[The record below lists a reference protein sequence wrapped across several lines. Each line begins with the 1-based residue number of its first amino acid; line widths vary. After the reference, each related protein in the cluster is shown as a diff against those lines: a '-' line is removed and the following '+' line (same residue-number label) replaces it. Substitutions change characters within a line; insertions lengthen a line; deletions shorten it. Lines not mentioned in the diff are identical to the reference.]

1 MTVSLRIGN
10 ASAALDASFDP
21 LVARV
26 LAHRGIS
33 DPAQVNYQLKQL
45 LPYHQLKGIDTAVAL
60 LVDALESQQHIVIV
74 GDFDCDGATSTSL
87 AILALGAMGA
97 KNVSYLVPNRFDFGY
112 GLSTALVDYAQ
123 ASQPDLIVTVDNGI
137 ASHAGVER
145 AHELGI
151 KVLVTDHHLAAE
163 TLPQADAIVNPNQP
177 GCEFPFKSTAGVG
190 VIFYVMSALRRQL
203 HTQGWFEEQQIAPPN
218 MAQYLDLVALG
229 TVADL
234 VPMEHNNRILVAQ
247 GVARIRAGK
256 ARPGLLALL
265 NIAKR
270 QHHNLQASDLGFSV
284 GPRLNAA
291 GRLDD
296 MSLGIEC
303 LLSDNEQIAAQ
314 LAQEL
319 DELNAQRRHIEADMQ
334 QQAGSILTRLEVSQ
348 DEVMPK
354 CVCLYHPDWHQG
366 VVGIVASRIKEK
378 WHRPALVFAKGD
390 ADTLKGSCRSI
401 AGFHLRDALA
411 AVDAQH
417 HGLIIKFGG
426 HAMAAGLSLKA
437 EHLEAFK
444 EALNDYAQEHLPDS
458 LLAQEWRSDGELSA
472 QQLQLN
478 QAFLLQQAGPW
489 GQGFE
494 EPTFHGRFMLV
505 QQRIVGEKH
514 LKLVLAH
521 PLTGELV
528 DAIHFNIDLAVWPTH
543 CEQADLVYRL
553 DINEFRGRQS
563 LQLMVQHI
571 TPVLQAG

>member
-1 MTVSLRIGN
+1 MSVRLRLGTSN
-10 ASAALDASFDP
+10 AALDAAFDP

-26 LAHRGIS
+26 LAHRGIN
-33 DPAQVNYQLKQL
+33 DPAQVDYQLKKL
-45 LPYHQLKGIDTAVAL
+45 LPYHQLKGIDTAVTL
-60 LVDALESQQHIVIV
+60 LVQALEAQANILIV

-87 AILALGAMGA
+87 ALLALGAMGA

-112 GLSTALVDYAQ
+112 GLSTALVDYAK
-123 ASQPDLIVTVDNGI
+123 AIEPDLIVTVDNGI
-137 ASHAGVER
+137 ASHEGVAR

-151 KVLVTDHHLAAE
+151 KVVVTDHHLAAE
-163 TLPQADAIVNPNQP
+163 TLPDADAIVNPNQP

-203 HTQGWFEEQQIAPPN
+203 HTQGWFDQQGIKAPN

-256 ARPGLLALL
+256 ARPGILALL
-265 NIAKR
+265 AVAKR
-270 QHHNLQASDLGFSV
+270 QHYNLQATDLGFSI

-291 GRLDD
+291 GRLED

-303 LLSDNEQIAAQ
+303 LLSDDEHIAAQ
-314 LAQEL
+314 LAHEL
-319 DELNAQRRHIEADMQ
+319 DELNGQRRHIEADMQ
-334 QQAGSILTRLEVSQ
+334 QQAGNILTRLESSQ
-348 DEVMPK
+348 DQELPK
-354 CVCLYHPDWHQG
+354 CVCLFHPDWHQG

-378 WHRPALVFAKGD
+378 WHRPALVFAMGD

-411 AVDAQH
+411 AVDAH
-417 HGLIIKFGG
+417 NPGLIIKFGG
-426 HAMAAGLSLKA
+426 HAMAAGLSIKA
-437 EHLEAFK
+437 DNFEAFK
-444 EALNDYAQEHLPDS
+444 EALDTYAQEHLPDS
-458 LLAQEWRSDGELSA
+458 LLAKEWRSDGQLSA
-472 QQLQLN
+472 QELQLN

-494 EPTFHGRFMLV
+494 EPTFHGRFVLV

-514 LKLVLAH
+514 LKLVLAD
-521 PLTGELV
+521 LQTGELV
-528 DAIHFNIDLAVWPTH
+528 DAIYFNIDLAVWPST

-563 LQLMVQHI
+563 LQLMVQHM
-571 TPVLQAG
+571 TPVA

>member
-1 MTVSLRIGN
+1 MSVRLRLGTSN
-10 ASAALDASFDP
+10 AALDAAFDP

-26 LAHRGIS
+26 LAHRGIN
-33 DPAQVNYQLKQL
+33 DPAQVDYQLKKL
-45 LPYHQLKGIDTAVAL
+45 LPYHQLKGIDTAVTL
-60 LVDALESQQHIVIV
+60 LVQALEAQENILIV

-87 AILALGAMGA
+87 ALLALGAMGA

-112 GLSTALVDYAQ
+112 GLSTALVDYAK
-123 ASQPDLIVTVDNGI
+123 AIEPDLIVTVDNGI
-137 ASHAGVER
+137 ASHEGVAR

-151 KVLVTDHHLAAE
+151 KVVVTDHHLAAE
-163 TLPQADAIVNPNQP
+163 TLPDADAIVNPNQP

-203 HTQGWFEEQQIAPPN
+203 QTQGWFDQQRIKAPN

-256 ARPGLLALL
+256 ARPGILALL
-265 NIAKR
+265 AVAKR
-270 QHHNLQASDLGFSV
+270 QHYNLQATDLGFSI

-291 GRLDD
+291 GRLED

-303 LLSDNEQIAAQ
+303 LLSDDEHITAQ

-334 QQAGSILTRLEVSQ
+334 QQAGNILTRLESSQ
-348 DEVMPK
+348 DQELPK
-354 CVCLYHPDWHQG
+354 CVCLFHPDWHQG

-378 WHRPALVFAKGD
+378 WHRPALVFAMGD

-411 AVDAQH
+411 AVDAH
-417 HGLIIKFGG
+417 NPGLIIKFGG
-426 HAMAAGLSLKA
+426 HAMAAGLSIKA
-437 EHLEAFK
+437 DNFEAFK
-444 EALNDYAQEHLPDS
+444 EALDAYAQEHLPDS
-458 LLAQEWRSDGELSA
+458 LLAKEWRSDGQLSA
-472 QQLQLN
+472 QELQLN

-494 EPTFHGRFMLV
+494 EPTFHGRFVLV
-505 QQRIVGEKH
+505 QQRIGGEKH
-514 LKLVLAH
+514 LKLVLAD
-521 PLTGELV
+521 LQTGELV
-528 DAIHFNIDLAVWPTH
+528 DAIYFNIDLAVWPST

-563 LQLMVQHI
+563 LQLMVQHM
-571 TPVLQAG
+571 TPVA

>member
-1 MTVSLRIGN
+1 MSVRLRLGSPN
-10 ASAALDASFDP
+10 AALDAAFDP

-26 LAHRGIS
+26 LAHRGIN
-33 DPAQVNYQLKQL
+33 DPAQVDYQLKNL
-45 LPYHQLKGIDTAVAL
+45 LPYHQFKGINEAVAL
-60 LVDALESQQHIVIV
+60 LVNALEAQQHIVIV

-87 AILALGAMGA
+87 AMLALGAMGA

-112 GLSTALVDYAQ
+112 GLSTALVDYAK
-123 ASQPDLIVTVDNGI
+123 ASEPNLIVTVDNGI
-137 ASHAGVER
+137 ASHEGVIR

-163 TLPQADAIVNPNQP
+163 TLPEADAIVNPNQP
-177 GCEFPFKSTAGVG
+177 GCKFPFKSTAGVG

-203 HTQGWFEEQQIAPPN
+203 QTQGWFDQQGITPPN

-265 NIAKR
+265 SIAKR

-303 LLSDNEQIAAQ
+303 LLSDNEQIATQ

-319 DELNAQRRHIEADMQ
+319 DELNAQRRNIEADMQ
-334 QQAGSILTRLEVSQ
+334 EQAGNILARLEASQ

-390 ADTLKGSCRSI
+390 EDTLKGSCRSI
-401 AGFHLRDALA
+401 SGFHLRDALA
-411 AVDAQH
+411 AVDAKNPS
-417 HGLIIKFGG
+417 LIIKFGG
-426 HAMAAGLSLKA
+426 HAMAAGLSIKA
-437 EHLEAFK
+437 DNLGAFE
-444 EALNDYAQEHLPDS
+444 EALNAYADENLPDS
-458 LLAQEWRSDGELSA
+458 LLAQEWRSDGELGA
-472 QQLQLN
+472 HELQLN

-505 QQRIVGEKH
+505 QQRVVGEKH

-521 PLTGELV
+521 PHTGELV
-528 DAIHFNIDLAVWPTH
+528 DGIYFNMDLAIWPNT

-563 LQLMVQHI
+563 VQLMVQQM
-571 TPVLQAG
+571 TAVL

>member
-1 MTVSLRIGN
+1 MSVRLRLGTSN
-10 ASAALDASFDP
+10 AALDAAFDP

-26 LAHRGIS
+26 LAHRGIN
-33 DPAQVNYQLKQL
+33 DPAQVDYQLKKL
-45 LPYHQLKGIDTAVAL
+45 LPYHQLKGIDTAVTL
-60 LVDALESQQHIVIV
+60 LVQALEAQANILIV

-87 AILALGAMGA
+87 ALLALGAMGA

-112 GLSTALVDYAQ
+112 GLSTALVDYAK
-123 ASQPDLIVTVDNGI
+123 AIEPDLIVTVDNGI
-137 ASHAGVER
+137 ASHEGVAR

-151 KVLVTDHHLAAE
+151 KVVVTDHHLAAE
-163 TLPQADAIVNPNQP
+163 TLPDADAIVNPNQP

-203 HTQGWFEEQQIAPPN
+203 QTQGWFDQQGIKAPN

-256 ARPGLLALL
+256 ARPGILALL
-265 NIAKR
+265 AVAKR
-270 QHHNLQASDLGFSV
+270 QHYNLQATDLGFSI

-291 GRLDD
+291 GRLED

-303 LLSDNEQIAAQ
+303 LLSDDEHIAAQ
-314 LAQEL
+314 LAHEL

-334 QQAGSILTRLEVSQ
+334 QQAGNILTRLESSQ
-348 DEVMPK
+348 DQELPK
-354 CVCLYHPDWHQG
+354 CVCLFHPDWHQG

-378 WHRPALVFAKGD
+378 WHRPALVFAMGD

-411 AVDAQH
+411 AVDAH
-417 HGLIIKFGG
+417 NPGLIIKFGG
-426 HAMAAGLSLKA
+426 HAMAAGLSIKA
-437 EHLEAFK
+437 DKFEAFK
-444 EALNDYAQEHLPDS
+444 EALDTYAQEHLPDS
-458 LLAQEWRSDGELSA
+458 LLAKEWRSDGQLSA
-472 QQLQLN
+472 QELQLN

-494 EPTFHGRFMLV
+494 EPTFHGRFVLV

-514 LKLVLAH
+514 LKLVLAD
-521 PLTGELV
+521 LQTGELV
-528 DAIHFNIDLAVWPTH
+528 DAIYFNIDLAVWPST

-563 LQLMVQHI
+563 LQLMVQHM
-571 TPVLQAG
+571 TPVA

>member
-1 MTVSLRIGN
+1 MSVRLRLGTSN
-10 ASAALDASFDP
+10 AALDAAFDP

-26 LAHRGIS
+26 LAHRGIN
-33 DPAQVNYQLKQL
+33 DPAQVDYQLKKL
-45 LPYHQLKGIDTAVAL
+45 LPYHQLKGIDTAVTL
-60 LVDALESQQHIVIV
+60 LVQALEAQENILIV

-87 AILALGAMGA
+87 ALLALGAMGA

-112 GLSTALVDYAQ
+112 GLSTALVDYAK
-123 ASQPDLIVTVDNGI
+123 AIEPDLIVTVDNGI
-137 ASHAGVER
+137 ASHEGVAR

-151 KVLVTDHHLAAE
+151 KVVVTDHHLAAE
-163 TLPQADAIVNPNQP
+163 TLPDADAIVNPNQP

-203 HTQGWFEEQQIAPPN
+203 QTQGWFDQQGIKAPN

-256 ARPGLLALL
+256 ARPGILALL
-265 NIAKR
+265 AVAKR
-270 QHHNLQASDLGFSV
+270 QHYNLQATDLGFSI

-291 GRLDD
+291 GRLED

-303 LLSDNEQIAAQ
+303 LLSDDEHIAAQ

-334 QQAGSILTRLEVSQ
+334 QQAGNILTRLESSQ
-348 DEVMPK
+348 DQELPK
-354 CVCLYHPDWHQG
+354 CVCLFHPDWHQG

-378 WHRPALVFAKGD
+378 WHRPALVFAMGD

-411 AVDAQH
+411 AVDAH
-417 HGLIIKFGG
+417 NPGLIIKFGG
-426 HAMAAGLSLKA
+426 HAMAAGLSIKA
-437 EHLEAFK
+437 DNFEAFK
-444 EALNDYAQEHLPDS
+444 EALDAYAQEHLPDS
-458 LLAQEWRSDGELSA
+458 LLAKEWRSDGQLSA
-472 QQLQLN
+472 QELQLN

-494 EPTFHGRFMLV
+494 EPTFHGRFVLV

-514 LKLVLAH
+514 LKLVLAD
-521 PLTGELV
+521 LQTGELV
-528 DAIHFNIDLAVWPTH
+528 DAIYFNIDLAVWPST

-563 LQLMVQHI
+563 LQLMVQHM
-571 TPVLQAG
+571 TPVA

>member
-1 MTVSLRIGN
+1 MSVRLRLGTSN
-10 ASAALDASFDP
+10 AALDAAFDP

-26 LAHRGIS
+26 LAHRGIN
-33 DPAQVNYQLKQL
+33 DPAQVDYQLKKL
-45 LPYHQLKGIDTAVAL
+45 LPYHQLKGIDTAVTL
-60 LVDALESQQHIVIV
+60 LVQALEAQANILIV

-87 AILALGAMGA
+87 ALLALGAMGA

-112 GLSTALVDYAQ
+112 GLSTALVDYAK
-123 ASQPDLIVTVDNGI
+123 AIEPDLIVTVDNGI
-137 ASHAGVER
+137 ASHEGVAR

-151 KVLVTDHHLAAE
+151 KVVVTDHHLAAE
-163 TLPQADAIVNPNQP
+163 TLPDADAIVNPNQP

-203 HTQGWFEEQQIAPPN
+203 QTQGWFDQQRIKAPN

-256 ARPGLLALL
+256 ARPGILALL
-265 NIAKR
+265 AVAKR
-270 QHHNLQASDLGFSV
+270 QHYNLQATDLGFSI

-291 GRLDD
+291 GRLED

-303 LLSDNEQIAAQ
+303 LLSDDEHIAAQ

-334 QQAGSILTRLEVSQ
+334 QQAGNILTRLESSQ
-348 DEVMPK
+348 DQELPK
-354 CVCLYHPDWHQG
+354 CVCLFHPDWHQG

-378 WHRPALVFAKGD
+378 WHRPALVFAMGD

-411 AVDAQH
+411 AVDAH
-417 HGLIIKFGG
+417 NPGLIIKFGG
-426 HAMAAGLSLKA
+426 HAMAAGLSIKA
-437 EHLEAFK
+437 DKFEAFK
-444 EALNDYAQEHLPDS
+444 EALDTYAQEHLPDS
-458 LLAQEWRSDGELSA
+458 LLAKEWRSDGQLSA
-472 QQLQLN
+472 QELQLN

-494 EPTFHGRFMLV
+494 EPTFHGRFVLV

-514 LKLVLAH
+514 LKLVLAD
-521 PLTGELV
+521 LQTGELV
-528 DAIHFNIDLAVWPTH
+528 DAIYFNIDLAVWPST

-563 LQLMVQHI
+563 LQLMVQHM
-571 TPVLQAG
+571 TPVA

>member
-1 MTVSLRIGN
+1 MSVRLRLGTSN
-10 ASAALDASFDP
+10 AALDAAFDP

-26 LAHRGIS
+26 LAHRGIN
-33 DPAQVNYQLKQL
+33 DPAQVDYQLKKL
-45 LPYHQLKGIDTAVAL
+45 LPYHQLKGIDTAVTL
-60 LVDALESQQHIVIV
+60 LVQALEAQANILIV

-87 AILALGAMGA
+87 ALLALGAMGA

-112 GLSTALVDYAQ
+112 GLSTALVDYAK
-123 ASQPDLIVTVDNGI
+123 AIEPDLIVTVDNGI
-137 ASHAGVER
+137 ASHEGVAR

-151 KVLVTDHHLAAE
+151 KVVVTDHHLAAE
-163 TLPQADAIVNPNQP
+163 TLPDADAIVNPNQP

-203 HTQGWFEEQQIAPPN
+203 QTQGWFDQQGIKAPN

-256 ARPGLLALL
+256 ARPGILALL
-265 NIAKR
+265 AVAKR
-270 QHHNLQASDLGFSV
+270 QHYNLQATDLGFSI

-291 GRLDD
+291 GRLED

-303 LLSDNEQIAAQ
+303 LLSDDEHIAAQ

-334 QQAGSILTRLEVSQ
+334 QQAGNILTRLESSQ
-348 DEVMPK
+348 DQELPK
-354 CVCLYHPDWHQG
+354 CVCLFHPDWHQG

-378 WHRPALVFAKGD
+378 WHRPALVFAMGD

-411 AVDAQH
+411 AVDAH
-417 HGLIIKFGG
+417 NPGLIVKFGG
-426 HAMAAGLSLKA
+426 HAMAAGLSIKA
-437 EHLEAFK
+437 DNFEAFK
-444 EALNDYAQEHLPDS
+444 EALDTYAQEHLPDS
-458 LLAQEWRSDGELSA
+458 LLAKEWRSDGQLSA
-472 QQLQLN
+472 QELQLN

-494 EPTFHGRFMLV
+494 EPTFHGRFVLV

-514 LKLVLAH
+514 LKLVLAD
-521 PLTGELV
+521 LQTGELV
-528 DAIHFNIDLAVWPTH
+528 DAIYFNIDLAVWPST

-563 LQLMVQHI
+563 LQLMVQHM
-571 TPVLQAG
+571 TPVT

>member
-1 MTVSLRIGN
+1 MSVRLRLGTSN
-10 ASAALDASFDP
+10 AALDAAFDP

-26 LAHRGIS
+26 LAHRGIN
-33 DPAQVNYQLKQL
+33 DPAQVDYQLKKL
-45 LPYHQLKGIDTAVAL
+45 LPYHQLKGIDTAVTL
-60 LVDALESQQHIVIV
+60 LVQALEAQANILIV

-87 AILALGAMGA
+87 ALLALGAMGA

-112 GLSTALVDYAQ
+112 GLSTALVDYAK
-123 ASQPDLIVTVDNGI
+123 AIEPDLIVTVDNGI
-137 ASHAGVER
+137 ASHEGVAR

-151 KVLVTDHHLAAE
+151 KVVVTDHHLAAE
-163 TLPQADAIVNPNQP
+163 TLPDADAIVNPNQP

-203 HTQGWFEEQQIAPPN
+203 QTQGWFDQQRIKAPN

-256 ARPGLLALL
+256 ARPGILALL
-265 NIAKR
+265 AVAKR
-270 QHHNLQASDLGFSV
+270 QHYNLQATDLGFSI

-291 GRLDD
+291 GRLED

-303 LLSDNEQIAAQ
+303 LLSDDEHIAAQ
-314 LAQEL
+314 LAHEL

-334 QQAGSILTRLEVSQ
+334 QQAGNILTRLESSQ
-348 DEVMPK
+348 DQELPK
-354 CVCLYHPDWHQG
+354 CVCLFHPDWHQG

-378 WHRPALVFAKGD
+378 WHRPALVFAMGD

-411 AVDAQH
+411 AVDAH
-417 HGLIIKFGG
+417 NPGLIIKFGG
-426 HAMAAGLSLKA
+426 HAMAAGLSIKA
-437 EHLEAFK
+437 DNFEAFK
-444 EALNDYAQEHLPDS
+444 EALDAYAQEHLPDS
-458 LLAQEWRSDGELSA
+458 LLAKEWRSDGQLSA
-472 QQLQLN
+472 QELQLN

-494 EPTFHGRFMLV
+494 EPTFHGRFVLV

-514 LKLVLAH
+514 LKLVLAD
-521 PLTGELV
+521 LQTGELV
-528 DAIHFNIDLAVWPTH
+528 DAIYFNIDLAVWPST

-563 LQLMVQHI
+563 LQLMVQHM
-571 TPVLQAG
+571 TPVA

>member
-1 MTVSLRIGN
+1 MSVRLRLGTSN
-10 ASAALDASFDP
+10 AALDAAFDP

-26 LAHRGIS
+26 LAHRGIN
-33 DPAQVNYQLKQL
+33 DPAQVDYQLKKL
-45 LPYHQLKGIDTAVAL
+45 LPYHQLKGIDTAVTL
-60 LVDALESQQHIVIV
+60 LVQALEAQANILIV

-87 AILALGAMGA
+87 ALLALGAMGA

-112 GLSTALVDYAQ
+112 GLSTALVDYAK
-123 ASQPDLIVTVDNGI
+123 AIEPDLIVTVDNGI
-137 ASHAGVER
+137 ASHEGVAR

-151 KVLVTDHHLAAE
+151 KVVVTDHHLAAE
-163 TLPQADAIVNPNQP
+163 TLPDADAIVNPNQP

-203 HTQGWFEEQQIAPPN
+203 QTQGWFDQQRIKAPN

-256 ARPGLLALL
+256 ARPGILALL
-265 NIAKR
+265 AVAKR
-270 QHHNLQASDLGFSV
+270 QHYNLQATDLGFSI

-291 GRLDD
+291 GRLED

-303 LLSDNEQIAAQ
+303 LLSDDEHIAAQ

-334 QQAGSILTRLEVSQ
+334 QQAGNILTRLESSQ
-348 DEVMPK
+348 DQELPK
-354 CVCLYHPDWHQG
+354 CVCLFHPDWHQG

-378 WHRPALVFAKGD
+378 WHRPALVFAMGD

-411 AVDAQH
+411 AVDAH
-417 HGLIIKFGG
+417 NPGLIIKFGG
-426 HAMAAGLSLKA
+426 HAMAAGLSIKA
-437 EHLEAFK
+437 DNFEAFK
-444 EALNDYAQEHLPDS
+444 EALDAYAQEHLPDS
-458 LLAQEWRSDGELSA
+458 LLAKEWRSDGQLSA
-472 QQLQLN
+472 QELQLN

-494 EPTFHGRFMLV
+494 EPTFHGRFVLV

-514 LKLVLAH
+514 LKLVLAD
-521 PLTGELV
+521 LQTGELV
-528 DAIHFNIDLAVWPTH
+528 DAIYFNIDLAVWPST

-563 LQLMVQHI
+563 LQLMVQHM
-571 TPVLQAG
+571 TPVA

>member
-1 MTVSLRIGN
+1 MSIRLRLGTSN
-10 ASAALDASFDP
+10 AALDAAFEP

-26 LAHRGIS
+26 LAHRGITEPS
-33 DPAQVNYQLKQL
+33 QVDYQLKQL
-45 LPYHQLKGIDTAVAL
+45 LSYHQLKGIDAAVTL
-60 LVDALESQQHIVIV
+60 LVQALESQEHIMIV
-74 GDFDCDGATSTSL
+74 GDFDCDGATSTTL
-87 AILALGAMGA
+87 AMLALTAMGA
-97 KNVSYLVPNRFDFGY
+97 QNVSYLVPNRFDFGY
-112 GLSTALVDYAQ
+112 GLSPALVDYAQ
-123 ASQPDLIVTVDNGI
+123 ASKPDLIVTVDNGI
-137 ASHAGVER
+137 ASHAGVAR

-151 KVLVTDHHLAAE
+151 KVLVTDHHLAAD
-163 TLPQADAIVNPNQP
+163 TLPAAEAIVNPNQP

-203 HTQGWFEEQQIAPPN
+203 QSQGWFEKEQIKPPN
-218 MAQYLDLVALG
+218 MGQYLDLVALG

-247 GVARIRAGK
+247 GMARIRHGK

-265 NIAKR
+265 QVAKR
-270 QHHNLQASDLGFSV
+270 QLHNLQASDLGFSV

-303 LLSDNEQIAAQ
+303 LLTDNTQIASQ

-319 DELNAQRRHIEADMQ
+319 DELNAQRRNIESDMQ
-334 QQAGSILTRLEVSQ
+334 QQAANILAQIDANQEQS
-348 DEVMPK
+348 MPK

-378 WHRPALVFAKGD
+378 WHRPALVFAQGD
-390 ADTLKGSCRSI
+390 DDTLKGSCRSI

-411 AVDAQH
+411 AVDAMH
-417 HGLIIKFGG
+417 PELIIKFGG
-426 HAMAAGLSLKA
+426 HAMAAGLSIKA
-437 EHLEAFK
+437 ANLEAF
-444 EALNDYAQEHLPDS
+444 ERALNEYAQEHLPDA
-458 LLAQEWRSDGELSA
+458 LLAQEWRSDGELA
-472 QQLQLN
+472 AHELQIS
-478 QAFLLQQAGPW
+478 QAFALQQAGPW

-494 EPTFHGRFMLV
+494 EPAFHGRFMLV

-521 PLTGELV
+521 AQTGELI
-528 DAIHFNIDLAVWPTH
+528 DAICFNVDLEVWPNS

-553 DINEFRGRQS
+553 DVNEFRGRQS
-563 LQLMVQHI
+563 LQLMVQHLE
-571 TPVLQAG
+571 PVV

>member
-1 MTVSLRIGN
+1 MSVRLRLGTSN
-10 ASAALDASFDP
+10 AALDAAFDP

-26 LAHRGIS
+26 LAHRGIN
-33 DPAQVNYQLKQL
+33 DPAQVDYQLKKL
-45 LPYHQLKGIDTAVAL
+45 LPYHQLKGIDTAVTL
-60 LVDALESQQHIVIV
+60 LVQALEAQANILIV

-87 AILALGAMGA
+87 ALLALGAMGA

-112 GLSTALVDYAQ
+112 GLSTALVDYAK
-123 ASQPDLIVTVDNGI
+123 AIEPDLIVTVDNGI
-137 ASHAGVER
+137 ASHEGVAR

-151 KVLVTDHHLAAE
+151 KVVVTDHHLAAE
-163 TLPQADAIVNPNQP
+163 TLPDADAIVNPNQP

-203 HTQGWFEEQQIAPPN
+203 QTQGWFDQQGIKAPN

-256 ARPGLLALL
+256 ARPGILALL
-265 NIAKR
+265 AVAKR
-270 QHHNLQASDLGFSV
+270 QHYNLQATDLGFSI

-291 GRLDD
+291 GRLED

-303 LLSDNEQIAAQ
+303 LLSDDEHIAAQ

-334 QQAGSILTRLEVSQ
+334 QQAGNILTRLESSQ
-348 DEVMPK
+348 DQELPK
-354 CVCLYHPDWHQG
+354 CVCLFHPDWHQG

-378 WHRPALVFAKGD
+378 WHRPALVFAMGD

-411 AVDAQH
+411 AVDAH
-417 HGLIIKFGG
+417 NPGLIIKFGG
-426 HAMAAGLSLKA
+426 HAMAAGLSIKA
-437 EHLEAFK
+437 DKFEAFK
-444 EALNDYAQEHLPDS
+444 EALDTYAQEHLPDS
-458 LLAQEWRSDGELSA
+458 LLAKEWRSDGQLSA
-472 QQLQLN
+472 QELQLN

-494 EPTFHGRFMLV
+494 EPTFHGRFFLV
-505 QQRIVGEKH
+505 QQRIVGE
-514 LKLVLAH
+514 
-521 PLTGELV
+521 
-528 DAIHFNIDLAVWPTH
+528 
-543 CEQADLVYRL
+543 
-553 DINEFRGRQS
+553 
-563 LQLMVQHI
+563 
-571 TPVLQAG
+571 

>member
-1 MTVSLRIGN
+1 MRLGTSN
-10 ASAALDASFDP
+10 AALDAAFDP

-26 LAHRGIS
+26 LAHRGIN
-33 DPAQVNYQLKQL
+33 DPAQVDYQLKKL
-45 LPYHQLKGIDTAVAL
+45 LPYHQLKGIDTAVTL
-60 LVDALESQQHIVIV
+60 LVQALEAQANILIV

-87 AILALGAMGA
+87 ALLALGAMGA

-112 GLSTALVDYAQ
+112 GLSTALVDYAK
-123 ASQPDLIVTVDNGI
+123 AIEPDLIVTVDNGI
-137 ASHAGVER
+137 ASHEGVAR

-151 KVLVTDHHLAAE
+151 KVVVTDHHLAAE
-163 TLPQADAIVNPNQP
+163 TLPDADAIVNPNQP

-203 HTQGWFEEQQIAPPN
+203 QTQGWFDQQGIKAPN

-256 ARPGLLALL
+256 ARPGILALL
-265 NIAKR
+265 AVAKR
-270 QHHNLQASDLGFSV
+270 QHYNLQATDLGFSI

-291 GRLDD
+291 GRLED

-303 LLSDNEQIAAQ
+303 LLSDDEHIAAQ

-334 QQAGSILTRLEVSQ
+334 QQAGNILTRLESSQ
-348 DEVMPK
+348 DQELPK
-354 CVCLYHPDWHQG
+354 CVCLFHPDWHQG

-378 WHRPALVFAKGD
+378 WHRPALVFAMGD

-411 AVDAQH
+411 AVDAH
-417 HGLIIKFGG
+417 NPGLIIKFGG
-426 HAMAAGLSLKA
+426 HAMAAGLSIKA
-437 EHLEAFK
+437 DNFEAFK
-444 EALNDYAQEHLPDS
+444 EALDAYAQEHLPDS
-458 LLAQEWRSDGELSA
+458 LLAKEWRSDGQLSA
-472 QQLQLN
+472 QELQLN

-494 EPTFHGRFMLV
+494 EPTFHGRFVLV

-514 LKLVLAH
+514 LKLVLAD
-521 PLTGELV
+521 LQTGELV
-528 DAIHFNIDLAVWPTH
+528 DAIYFNIDLAVWPST

-563 LQLMVQHI
+563 LQLMVQHM
-571 TPVLQAG
+571 TPVA

>member
-1 MTVSLRIGN
+1 MSVRLRLGSSN
-10 ASAALDASFDP
+10 AALDAAFDP

-33 DPAQVNYQLKQL
+33 EPSQVDYQLKHL
-45 LPYHQLKGIDTAVAL
+45 LPYHQLKGINQAVAL
-60 LVDALESQQHIVIV
+60 LVDALEAQQHIVIV

-87 AILALGAMGA
+87 AMLALGAMGA
-97 KNVSYLVPNRFDFGY
+97 QNVSYLVPNRFDFGY
-112 GLSTALVDYAQ
+112 GLSPALVDYAKD
-123 ASQPDLIVTVDNGI
+123 SKPDLIVTVDNGI
-137 ASHAGVER
+137 ASHSGVDR

-151 KVLVTDHHLAAE
+151 KVLVTDHHLAAD
-163 TLPQADAIVNPNQP
+163 TLPAADAIVNPNQP
-177 GCEFPFKSTAGVG
+177 GCDFPFKSTAGVG
-190 VIFYVMSALRRQL
+190 VIFYVMSALRRELQS
-203 HTQGWFEEQQIAPPN
+203 QGWFEKHQITPPN
-218 MAQYLDLVALG
+218 MGQYLDLVALG

-234 VPMEHNNRILVAQ
+234 VPLEHNNRILVAQ

-265 NIAKR
+265 NVAKR
-270 QHHNLQASDLGFSV
+270 QKHNLQASDLGFSV

-303 LLSDNEQIAAQ
+303 LLSDNEQIAAS

-319 DELNAQRRHIEADMQ
+319 DELNAQRRSIEADMQ
-334 QQAGSILTRLEVSQ
+334 QQAVNILARLEASQ

-390 ADTLKGSCRSI
+390 DDTLKGSCRSI

-411 AVDAQH
+411 AVDALNP
-417 HGLIIKFGG
+417 GLIIKFGG
-426 HAMAAGLSLKA
+426 HAMAAGLSIHTDNLGA
-437 EHLEAFK
+437 FEA
-444 EALNDYAQEHLPDS
+444 ALNAYAEQHLPDE
-458 LLAQEWRSDGELSA
+458 LLAQEWRSDGELGA
-472 QQLQLN
+472 HELQLN
-478 QAFLLQQAGPW
+478 QAFVLQQAGPW

-521 PLTGELV
+521 PQTGELI
-528 DAIHFNIDLAVWPTH
+528 DAIYFNIDLSVWPNT

-563 LQLMVQHI
+563 LQLMVQTM
-571 TPVLQAG
+571 TPVL

>member
-1 MTVSLRIGN
+1 MSVRLRLGTSN
-10 ASAALDASFDP
+10 AALDAAFDP

-26 LAHRGIS
+26 LAHRGIN
-33 DPAQVNYQLKQL
+33 DPAQVDYQLKKL
-45 LPYHQLKGIDTAVAL
+45 LPYHQLKGIDTAVTL
-60 LVDALESQQHIVIV
+60 LVQALEAQANILIV

-87 AILALGAMGA
+87 ALLALGAMGA

-112 GLSTALVDYAQ
+112 GLSTALVDYAK
-123 ASQPDLIVTVDNGI
+123 AIEPDLIVTVDNGI
-137 ASHAGVER
+137 ASHEGVAR

-151 KVLVTDHHLAAE
+151 KVVVTDHHLAAE
-163 TLPQADAIVNPNQP
+163 TLPDADAIVNPNQP

-203 HTQGWFEEQQIAPPN
+203 HTQGWFDQQGIKAPN

-256 ARPGLLALL
+256 ARPGILALL
-265 NIAKR
+265 AVAKR
-270 QHHNLQASDLGFSV
+270 QHYNLQATDLGFSI

-291 GRLDD
+291 GRLED

-303 LLSDNEQIAAQ
+303 LLSDDEHIAAQ

-334 QQAGSILTRLEVSQ
+334 QQAGNILTRLESSQ
-348 DEVMPK
+348 DQELPK
-354 CVCLYHPDWHQG
+354 CVCLFHPDWHQG

-378 WHRPALVFAKGD
+378 WHRPALVFAMGD

-411 AVDAQH
+411 AVDAH
-417 HGLIIKFGG
+417 NPGLIIKFGG
-426 HAMAAGLSLKA
+426 HAMAAGLSIKA
-437 EHLEAFK
+437 DNFEAFK
-444 EALNDYAQEHLPDS
+444 EALDAYAQEHLPDS
-458 LLAQEWRSDGELSA
+458 LLAKEWRSDGQLSA
-472 QQLQLN
+472 QELQLN

-494 EPTFHGRFMLV
+494 EPTFHGRFVLV

-514 LKLVLAH
+514 LKLVLAD
-521 PLTGELV
+521 LQTGELV
-528 DAIHFNIDLAVWPTH
+528 DAIYFNIDLAVWPST

-563 LQLMVQHI
+563 LQLMVQHM
-571 TPVLQAG
+571 TPVA

>member
-1 MTVSLRIGN
+1 MSVRLRLGTSN
-10 ASAALDASFDP
+10 AALDAAFDP

-26 LAHRGIS
+26 LAHRGIN
-33 DPAQVNYQLKQL
+33 DPAQVDYQLKKL
-45 LPYHQLKGIDTAVAL
+45 LPYHQLKGIDTAVTL
-60 LVDALESQQHIVIV
+60 LVQALEAQANILIV

-87 AILALGAMGA
+87 ALLALGAMGA

-112 GLSTALVDYAQ
+112 GLSTALVDYAK
-123 ASQPDLIVTVDNGI
+123 AIEPDLIVTVDNGI
-137 ASHAGVER
+137 ASHEGVAR

-151 KVLVTDHHLAAE
+151 KVVVTDHHLAAE
-163 TLPQADAIVNPNQP
+163 TLPDADAIVNPNQP

-203 HTQGWFEEQQIAPPN
+203 QTQGWFDQQGIKAPN

-256 ARPGLLALL
+256 ARPGILALL
-265 NIAKR
+265 AVAKR
-270 QHHNLQASDLGFSV
+270 QHYNLQATDLGFSI

-291 GRLDD
+291 GRLED

-303 LLSDNEQIAAQ
+303 LLSDDEHIAAQ

-334 QQAGSILTRLEVSQ
+334 QQAGNILTRLESSQ
-348 DEVMPK
+348 DQELPK
-354 CVCLYHPDWHQG
+354 CVCLFHPDWHQG

-378 WHRPALVFAKGD
+378 WHRPALVFAMGD

-411 AVDAQH
+411 AVDAH
-417 HGLIIKFGG
+417 NPGLIIKFGG
-426 HAMAAGLSLKA
+426 HAMAAGLSIKA
-437 EHLEAFK
+437 DNFEAFK
-444 EALNDYAQEHLPDS
+444 EALDAYAQEHLPDS
-458 LLAQEWRSDGELSA
+458 LLAKEWRSDGQLSA
-472 QQLQLN
+472 QELQLN

-494 EPTFHGRFMLV
+494 EPTFHGRFVLV

-514 LKLVLAH
+514 LKLVLAD
-521 PLTGELV
+521 LQTGELV
-528 DAIHFNIDLAVWPTH
+528 DAIYFNIDLAVWPST

-563 LQLMVQHI
+563 LQLMVQHM
-571 TPVLQAG
+571 TPVA

>member
-1 MTVSLRIGN
+1 MSVRLRLGTSN
-10 ASAALDASFDP
+10 AALDAAFDP

-26 LAHRGIS
+26 LAHRGIN
-33 DPAQVNYQLKQL
+33 DPAQVDYQLKKL
-45 LPYHQLKGIDTAVAL
+45 LPYHQLKGIDTAVTL
-60 LVDALESQQHIVIV
+60 LVQALEAQANILIV

-87 AILALGAMGA
+87 ALLALGAMGA

-112 GLSTALVDYAQ
+112 GLSTALVDYAK
-123 ASQPDLIVTVDNGI
+123 AIEPDLIVTVDNGI
-137 ASHAGVER
+137 ASHEGVAR

-151 KVLVTDHHLAAE
+151 KVVVTDHHLAAE
-163 TLPQADAIVNPNQP
+163 TLPDADAIVNPNQP

-203 HTQGWFEEQQIAPPN
+203 QTQGWFDQQRIKAPN

-256 ARPGLLALL
+256 ARPGILALL
-265 NIAKR
+265 AVAKR
-270 QHHNLQASDLGFSV
+270 QHYNLQATDLGFSI

-291 GRLDD
+291 GRLED

-303 LLSDNEQIAAQ
+303 LLSDDEHIAAQ

-319 DELNAQRRHIEADMQ
+319 DELNAKRRHIEADMQ
-334 QQAGSILTRLEVSQ
+334 QQAGNILTRLESSQ
-348 DEVMPK
+348 DQELPK
-354 CVCLYHPDWHQG
+354 CVCLFHPDWHQG

-378 WHRPALVFAKGD
+378 WHRPALVFAMGD

-411 AVDAQH
+411 AVDAH
-417 HGLIIKFGG
+417 NPGLIIKFGG
-426 HAMAAGLSLKA
+426 HAMAAGLSIKA
-437 EHLEAFK
+437 DKFEAFK
-444 EALNDYAQEHLPDS
+444 EALDTYAQEHLPDS
-458 LLAQEWRSDGELSA
+458 LLAKEWRSDGQLSA
-472 QQLQLN
+472 QELQLN

-494 EPTFHGRFMLV
+494 EPTFHGRFVLV

-514 LKLVLAH
+514 LKLVLAD
-521 PLTGELV
+521 LQTGELV
-528 DAIHFNIDLAVWPTH
+528 DAIYFNIDLAVWPST

-563 LQLMVQHI
+563 LQLMVQHM
-571 TPVLQAG
+571 TPVA

>member
-1 MTVSLRIGN
+1 MSVRLRLGTSN
-10 ASAALDASFDP
+10 AALDAAFDP

-26 LAHRGIS
+26 LAHRGIN
-33 DPAQVNYQLKQL
+33 DPAQVDYQLKKL
-45 LPYHQLKGIDTAVAL
+45 LPYHQLKGIDTAVTL
-60 LVDALESQQHIVIV
+60 LVKALEAQANILIV

-87 AILALGAMGA
+87 ALLALGAMGA

-112 GLSTALVDYAQ
+112 GLSTALVDYAK
-123 ASQPDLIVTVDNGI
+123 AIEPDLIVTVDNGI
-137 ASHAGVER
+137 ASHEGVAR

-151 KVLVTDHHLAAE
+151 KVVVTDHHLAAE
-163 TLPQADAIVNPNQP
+163 TLPDADAIVNPNQP

-203 HTQGWFEEQQIAPPN
+203 QTQGWFDQQGIKAPN

-256 ARPGLLALL
+256 ARPGILALL
-265 NIAKR
+265 AVAKR
-270 QHHNLQASDLGFSV
+270 QHYNLQATDLGFSI

-291 GRLDD
+291 GRLED

-303 LLSDNEQIAAQ
+303 LLSDDEHIAAQ

-334 QQAGSILTRLEVSQ
+334 QQAGNILTRLESSQ
-348 DEVMPK
+348 DQELPK
-354 CVCLYHPDWHQG
+354 CVCLFHPDWHQG

-378 WHRPALVFAKGD
+378 WHRPALVFAMGD

-411 AVDAQH
+411 AVDAH
-417 HGLIIKFGG
+417 NPGLIIKFGG
-426 HAMAAGLSLKA
+426 HAMAAGLSIKA
-437 EHLEAFK
+437 DNFEAFK
-444 EALNDYAQEHLPDS
+444 EALDTYAQEHLPDS
-458 LLAQEWRSDGELSA
+458 LLAKEWRSDGQLSA
-472 QQLQLN
+472 QELQLN

-494 EPTFHGRFMLV
+494 EPTFHGRFVLV

-514 LKLVLAH
+514 LKLVLAD
-521 PLTGELV
+521 LQTGELV
-528 DAIHFNIDLAVWPTH
+528 DAIYFNIDLAVWPST

-563 LQLMVQHI
+563 LQLMVQHM
-571 TPVLQAG
+571 TPVA

>member
-1 MTVSLRIGN
+1 
-10 ASAALDASFDP
+10 
-21 LVARV
+21 
-26 LAHRGIS
+26 
-33 DPAQVNYQLKQL
+33 
-45 LPYHQLKGIDTAVAL
+45 
-60 LVDALESQQHIVIV
+60 
-74 GDFDCDGATSTSL
+74 
-87 AILALGAMGA
+87 
-97 KNVSYLVPNRFDFGY
+97 
-112 GLSTALVDYAQ
+112 
-123 ASQPDLIVTVDNGI
+123 
-137 ASHAGVER
+137 
-145 AHELGI
+145 
-151 KVLVTDHHLAAE
+151 
-163 TLPQADAIVNPNQP
+163 
-177 GCEFPFKSTAGVG
+177 
-190 VIFYVMSALRRQL
+190 
-203 HTQGWFEEQQIAPPN
+203 

-265 NIAKR
+265 SIAKR

-319 DELNAQRRHIEADMQ
+319 DELNAQRRNIEADMQ
-334 QQAGSILTRLEVSQ
+334 QQAGNILARLEASQ

-354 CVCLYHPDWHQG
+354 CVCLDHPDRHQG

-390 ADTLKGSCRSI
+390 EDTLKGSCRSI
-401 AGFHLRDALA
+401 SGFHLRDALA
-411 AVDAQH
+411 AVDAKNP
-417 HGLIIKFGG
+417 GLIIKFGG
-426 HAMAAGLSLKA
+426 HAMAAGLSIKA
-437 EHLEAFK
+437 DNLGAFE
-444 EALNDYAQEHLPDS
+444 EALNAYADKHLPDS
-458 LLAQEWRSDGELSA
+458 LLAQEWRSDGELGA
-472 QQLQLN
+472 HELQLN

-505 QQRIVGEKH
+505 QQRVVGEKH

-521 PLTGELV
+521 PQTGELV
-528 DAIHFNIDLAVWPTH
+528 DGIYFNMDLAIWPNT

-563 LQLMVQHI
+563 VQLMVQQM
-571 TPVLQAG
+571 TAVL

>member
-1 MTVSLRIGN
+1 MSVRLRLGTSN
-10 ASAALDASFDP
+10 AALDAAFDP

-26 LAHRGIS
+26 LAHRGIN
-33 DPAQVNYQLKQL
+33 DPAQVDYQLKKL
-45 LPYHQLKGIDTAVAL
+45 LPYHQLRGIDTAVTL
-60 LVDALESQQHIVIV
+60 LVQALEAQANILIV

-87 AILALGAMGA
+87 ALLALGAMGA

-112 GLSTALVDYAQ
+112 GLSTALVDYAK
-123 ASQPDLIVTVDNGI
+123 AIEPDLIVTVDNGI
-137 ASHAGVER
+137 ASHEGVAR

-151 KVLVTDHHLAAE
+151 KVVVTDHHLAAE
-163 TLPQADAIVNPNQP
+163 TLPDADAIVNPNQP

-203 HTQGWFEEQQIAPPN
+203 QTQGWFDQQGIKAPN

-256 ARPGLLALL
+256 ARPGILALL
-265 NIAKR
+265 AVAKR
-270 QHHNLQASDLGFSV
+270 QHYNLQATDLGFSI

-291 GRLDD
+291 GRLED

-303 LLSDNEQIAAQ
+303 LLSDDEHIAAQ

-334 QQAGSILTRLEVSQ
+334 QQAGNILTRLESSQ
-348 DEVMPK
+348 DQELPK
-354 CVCLYHPDWHQG
+354 CVCLFHPDWHQG

-378 WHRPALVFAKGD
+378 WHRPALVFAMGD

-411 AVDAQH
+411 AVDAH
-417 HGLIIKFGG
+417 NPGLIIKFGG
-426 HAMAAGLSLKA
+426 HAMAAGLSIKA
-437 EHLEAFK
+437 DNFEAFK
-444 EALNDYAQEHLPDS
+444 EALDAYAQEHLPDS
-458 LLAQEWRSDGELSA
+458 LLAKEWRSDGQLSA
-472 QQLQLN
+472 QELQLN

-494 EPTFHGRFMLV
+494 EPTFHGRFVLV

-514 LKLVLAH
+514 LKLVLAD
-521 PLTGELV
+521 LQTGELV
-528 DAIHFNIDLAVWPTH
+528 DAIYFNIDLAVWPST

-563 LQLMVQHI
+563 LQLMVQHM
-571 TPVLQAG
+571 TPVA

>member
-1 MTVSLRIGN
+1 MSVRLRLGSPN
-10 ASAALDASFDP
+10 AALDAAFDP

-26 LAHRGIS
+26 LAHRGIN
-33 DPAQVNYQLKQL
+33 DPAQVDYQLKNL
-45 LPYHQLKGIDTAVAL
+45 LPYHQFKGINEAVAL
-60 LVDALESQQHIVIV
+60 LVNALEAQQHIVIV

-87 AILALGAMGA
+87 AMLALGAMGA

-112 GLSTALVDYAQ
+112 GLSTALVDYAK
-123 ASQPDLIVTVDNGI
+123 ASEPDLIVTVDNGI
-137 ASHAGVER
+137 ASHEGVIR

-151 KVLVTDHHLAAE
+151 KVLVTDHHLAAD
-163 TLPQADAIVNPNQP
+163 TLPEADAIVNPNQP
-177 GCEFPFKSTAGVG
+177 GCKFPFKSTAGVG

-203 HTQGWFEEQQIAPPN
+203 QTQGWFDQQGITPPN

-265 NIAKR
+265 SIAKR

-319 DELNAQRRHIEADMQ
+319 DELNAQRRNIEADMQ
-334 QQAGSILTRLEVSQ
+334 EQAGNILARLEASQ

-390 ADTLKGSCRSI
+390 EDTLKGSCRSI
-401 AGFHLRDALA
+401 SGFHLRDALA
-411 AVDAQH
+411 AVDAKNPS
-417 HGLIIKFGG
+417 LIIKFGG
-426 HAMAAGLSLKA
+426 HAMAAGLSIKA
-437 EHLEAFK
+437 DNLGAFE
-444 EALNDYAQEHLPDS
+444 EALNAYADENLPDS
-458 LLAQEWRSDGELSA
+458 LLAQEWRSDGELGA
-472 QQLQLN
+472 HELQLN

-505 QQRIVGEKH
+505 QQRVVGEKH

-521 PLTGELV
+521 PHTGELV
-528 DAIHFNIDLAVWPTH
+528 DGIYFNMDLAIWPNT

-563 LQLMVQHI
+563 VQLMVQQM
-571 TPVLQAG
+571 TAVL

>member
-1 MTVSLRIGN
+1 MSVRLRLGN
-10 ASAALDASFDP
+10 SNAALDDAFDP

-33 DPAQVNYQLKQL
+33 DPGQVNYQLKHL
-45 LPYHQLKGIDTAVAL
+45 LPYHQLKGIGDAVAL
-60 LVDALESQQHIVIV
+60 LVQALENQHHIVIV

-87 AILALGAMGA
+87 AMLALGDMGA

-123 ASQPDLIVTVDNGI
+123 ASEPDLIVTVDNGI
-137 ASHAGVER
+137 ASHEGVKR

-151 KVLVTDHHLAAE
+151 KVLVTDHHLAAD
-163 TLPQADAIVNPNQP
+163 TLPEADAIVNPNQP
-177 GCEFPFKSTAGVG
+177 GCDFPFKSTAGVG
-190 VIFYVMSALRRQL
+190 VIFYVMSAVRRQL
-203 HTQGWFEEQQIAPPN
+203 QTQAWFEQQQISPPN

-234 VPMEHNNRILVAQ
+234 VPLEHNNRILVAQ

-270 QHHNLQASDLGFSV
+270 EYHNLQASDLGFSV

-319 DELNAQRRHIEADMQ
+319 DELNAQRRNIEADMQ
-334 QQAGSILTRLEVSQ
+334 QQAANILTRLEASQ
-348 DEVMPK
+348 DKEIPR

-390 ADTLKGSCRSI
+390 GDTLKGSCRSI

-411 AVDAQH
+411 AVDAQNP
-417 HGLIIKFGG
+417 GLIIKFGG
-426 HAMAAGLSLKA
+426 HAMAAGLSIQA
-437 EHLEAFK
+437 EHFEAF
-444 EALNDYAQEHLPDS
+444 ETALNAHATQYLPDS

-478 QAFLLQQAGPW
+478 QAFVLQQAGPW

-494 EPTFHGRFMLV
+494 EPTFHGRFLLV

-521 PLTGELV
+521 SQTSELV
-528 DAIHFNIDLAVWPTH
+528 DAIYFNIDITIWPTKA
-543 CEQADLVYRL
+543 EQADLVYRL

-563 LQLMVQHI
+563 LQLMVQHM
-571 TPVLQAG
+571 TPVL

>member
-1 MTVSLRIGN
+1 MTVRLRVGN
-10 ASAALDASFDP
+10 ASPALDATFDP

-26 LAHRGIS
+26 FAHRGIS
-33 DPAQVNYQLKQL
+33 EPAQVDYQLKHL
-45 LPYHQLKGIDTAVAL
+45 LPYHQLKGIHSAVAL
-60 LVDALESQQHIVIV
+60 LVHALETQQHIVIV

-87 AILALGAMGA
+87 AMLALGAMGA
-97 KNVSYLVPNRFDFGY
+97 KNISYLVPNRFDFGY
-112 GLSTALVDYAQ
+112 GLSTALVDYAK
-123 ASQPDLIVTVDNGI
+123 ASEPNLIVTVDNGI
-137 ASHAGVER
+137 ASHEGVIR

-163 TLPQADAIVNPNQP
+163 TLPEADAIVNPNQP

-203 HTQGWFEEQQIAPPN
+203 QTQGWFDQQGITPPN

-265 NIAKR
+265 SIAKR

-319 DELNAQRRHIEADMQ
+319 DELNAQRRNIEADMQ
-334 QQAGSILTRLEVSQ
+334 QQAGNILARLEASQ

-390 ADTLKGSCRSI
+390 EDTLKGSCRSI
-401 AGFHLRDALA
+401 SGFHLRDALA
-411 AVDAQH
+411 AVDAKNP
-417 HGLIIKFGG
+417 GLIIKFGG
-426 HAMAAGLSLKA
+426 HAMAAGLSIKA
-437 EHLEAFK
+437 DNLGAF
-444 EALNDYAQEHLPDS
+444 EVALNAYADKHLPDS
-458 LLAQEWRSDGELSA
+458 LLAQEWRSDGELGA
-472 QQLQLN
+472 YELQLN

-505 QQRIVGEKH
+505 QQRVVGEKH

-521 PLTGELV
+521 PQTGELV
-528 DAIHFNIDLAVWPTH
+528 DGIYFNMDLAIWPNT

-563 LQLMVQHI
+563 VQLMVQQM
-571 TPVLQAG
+571 TAVL